1 MSMAKAAQQYLQ
13 RLEHRLQRARLA
25 AGRASFSNFGEEQIV
40 RKYVAELLPEGAS
53 RTAVDIGAG
62 DGVRGSNTYALFRE
76 GWRGVGFEGSNR
88 KVCKLAAAYKHYPAV
103 SAANCIVTPSN
114 VVPLLKAYDIEREF
128 GVLSLDI
135 DSYDYWVLDAVLAE
149 FRPRLV
155 VTEINEKIPPP
166 IRFVVNYDPSF
177 QMTHHFFGYSIA
189 SLADLAA
196 RHDYAILEVEYNNA
210 FLAPRELPNVRPLD
224 PAEAYRR
231 GYVERPDR
239 REKFRANANMEI
251 LHTLKPAEAVK
262 FLDEFYARHRGKY
275 ELSAGDAAGNTAG
288 DKAGDAAGK
297 TAGDANAERKSAA
310 ETHARPDESPARET
324 TAQG

>member
-1 MSMAKAAQQYLQ
+1 MSIAKAAQQYLKG
-13 RLEHRLQRARLA
+13 LESRLQRTRVA
-25 AGRASFSNFGEEQIV
+25 AGRSSFSNFDEERIL
-40 RKYVAELLPEGAS
+40 RKYIAALLPAGAS

-88 KVCKLAAAYKHYPAV
+88 KVCKLAAAYKHYPSA
-103 SAANCIVTPSN
+103 SAANCVVTPSN
-114 VVPLLKAYDIEREF
+114 VVSLLTAYDIEREF

-135 DSYDYWVLDAVLAE
+135 DSYDYWVLDAVLSE
-149 FRPRLV
+149 FRPRVV

-166 IRFVVNYDPSF
+166 VRFVVNYDPAF

-189 SLADLAA
+189 SLAELAA

-224 PAEAYRR
+224 ATTAYRR
-231 GYVERPDR
+231 GYLERPDR

-251 LHTLKPAEAVK
+251 LHTLSPAEVVK
-262 FLDEFYARHRGKY
+262 FLDEFYSQHRGKY
-275 ELSAGDAAGNTAG
+275 ELNAGEATSDPVAVGQQTPQAYVR
-288 DKAGDAAGK
+288 
-297 TAGDANAERKSAA
+297 ANESTSAA
-310 ETHARPDESPARET
+310 DGS
-324 TAQG
+324 